1 MTLTVNCAVKGTG
14 VLVYEHVA
22 VPTTAGA
29 YPFGTSFTPSG
40 SQSPIA
46 FKAQHSVT
54 VKAGPLASLT
64 LSPATVTIT
73 SGGSQAYTAQGFEAY
88 GNSRGDITSATKFK
102 ISPNGSCTGA
112 TCTAATPG
120 PHIVI
125 GTSKKII
132 DTAALTVTALAATH
146 LYWTDRS
153 TVNEANLDGTNPHAI
168 ITGQN
173 YPVGLAVDSN
183 HIYWTDSFSGTV
195 NEANLDGTNPS
206 PAGTREAS

>member
-1 MTLTVNCAVKGTG
+1 
-14 VLVYEHVA
+14 
-22 VPTTAGA
+22 
-29 YPFGTSFTPSG
+29 
-40 SQSPIA
+40 
-46 FKAQHSVT
+46 VT

-64 LSPATVTIT
+64 LSPATATIT
-73 SGGSQAYTAQGFEAY
+73 SGGSQAYTAQGFDAY

-132 DTAALTVTALAATH
+132 GTATLTVTALAATH
-146 LYWTDRS
+146 LYWTDDLPADG
-153 TVNEANLDGTNPHAI
+153 TVNEANLDGTNPHAN
-168 ITGQN
+168 ITGQDN
-173 YPVGLAVDSN
+173 PDGLAVDSSHVHWNN
-183 HIYWTDSFSGTV
+183 HGTLGSGAV
-195 NEANLDGTNPS
+195 REANLDGTNPY